1 MTICRYQL
9 DKLIFIF
16 QAEIGRL
23 VSALRINLGPKPR
36 RMKNLWGYRG
46 GLEQLRLSVTGLIIH
61 ERIELKENRGIMTRQ
76 YTERLISDAV
86 MYGDTHKHT
95 MEMASWWLDS
105 DRAAIHKLFKVLVPR
120 FRDLEGPTSFTRLFF
135 SPTRILT
142 NFENFKDKYG
152 DFVTVELR
160 GNPFPPLEYPNS
172 KPNKKLIHN
181 VLLAEA
187 ARDLKMSQPRKS

>member
-1 MTICRYQL
+1 
-9 DKLIFIF
+9 
-16 QAEIGRL
+16 
-23 VSALRINLGPKPR
+23 
-36 RMKNLWGYRG
+36 MKNLWGYRG

-152 DFVTVELR
+152 DFVTVGRSIKSVFFEMKCLR
-160 GNPFPPLEYPNS
+160 KRLQM
-172 KPNKKLIHN
+172 I
-181 VLLAEA
+181 
-187 ARDLKMSQPRKS
+187 KMDMHSSRNLPAS